1 MRIRC
6 SFVAL
11 CSVVCAPAMASA
23 QVQTLTLS
31 DVFARAREQAPK
43 IVHARLTLE
52 EVRARLAGASVRF
65 QTNPEVE
72 GAVGNRSGPEQ
83 RFTDFEVGISQMLEP
98 SDRRAARVAGVEAS
112 IAQGTADIDQVTR
125 TVLRSAAIAYYRA
138 LHATE
143 RIRLFDQSESLAAD
157 LVSAANRRFEA
168 GDIAI
173 LDVNVARASRA
184 RIRGERQSAEAERTF
199 FLGELRQI
207 LRIEGDI
214 AVSGALATP
223 VDVDLAMFLQAA
235 SIRPELA
242 VLDAAL
248 REAESEIRLGAT
260 FAKPEYGFGVR
271 YAREEGDHIV
281 LGAFKV
287 ALPAFSKGQELK
299 AVGSARAARI
309 RAQMEMTKT
318 QLQIEV
324 RSAFEVLSQRVSA
337 IRVVE
342 TDLMPE
348 LEETVSLTTRGF
360 EAGQLG
366 VTDLLLIRREILEAR
381 FQYLDALL
389 EAALARIELDASAG
403 MLR

>member
-31 DVFARAREQAPK
+31 DVFARAREQAPQ

>member
-1 MRIRC
+1 
-6 SFVAL
+6 
-11 CSVVCAPAMASA
+11 
-23 QVQTLTLS
+23 
-31 DVFARAREQAPK
+31 
-43 IVHARLTLE
+43 
-52 EVRARLAGASVRF
+52 
-65 QTNPEVE
+65 
-72 GAVGNRSGPEQ
+72 
-83 RFTDFEVGISQMLEP
+83 
-98 SDRRAARVAGVEAS
+98 
-112 IAQGTADIDQVTR
+112 
-125 TVLRSAAIAYYRA
+125 
-138 LHATE
+138 
-143 RIRLFDQSESLAAD
+143 
-157 LVSAANRRFEA
+157 
-168 GDIAI
+168 
-173 LDVNVARASRA
+173 
-184 RIRGERQSAEAERTF
+184 
-199 FLGELRQI
+199 
-207 LRIEGDI
+207 
-214 AVSGALATP
+214 
-223 VDVDLAMFLQAA
+223 VDLAMFLQAA